1 MLRFRL
7 SLLDF
12 DFFLDVVALV
22 LHHLLLLLLLH
33 LLLLLLFFGTG
44 LSTNYFMV
52 LSMHLILFIIASVH
66 FIVTR
71 FTFRLLLLS
80 TLAPSGSPLLVG
92 IHTQVYFIVVY
103 FFTTV
108 FLALRVLAVALTVR
122 HSSTGWVEN

>member
-1 MLRFRL
+1 
-7 SLLDF
+7 
-12 DFFLDVVALV
+12 
-22 LHHLLLLLLLH
+22 
-33 LLLLLLFFGTG
+33 
-44 LSTNYFMV
+44 MV

-66 FIVTR
+66 FIVAG
-71 FTFRLLLLS
+71 FAFRLLLLS
-80 TLAPSGSPLLVG
+80 TLTSSCSSLLVG